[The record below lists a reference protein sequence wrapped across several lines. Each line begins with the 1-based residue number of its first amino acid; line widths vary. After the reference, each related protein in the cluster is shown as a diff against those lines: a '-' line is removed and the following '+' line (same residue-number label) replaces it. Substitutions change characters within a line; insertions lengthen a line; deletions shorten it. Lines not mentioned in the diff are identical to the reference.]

1 MPLTQTFVGVT
12 TPKAQE
18 RKDKM
23 LEIAYDKALAALR
36 NGKQVMVF
44 VHARNDTVKTARALL
59 ERAKKEGEAGEWLP
73 KSDHPRL
80 GIMQRD
86 VQKSRSAEV
95 KELFAGGLGV
105 HHAGMLRADRTLS
118 EKLFSEGLVQV
129 LVCTATLAWG
139 VNLPAHT
146 VIIKGTQVY
155 NAQQGAFVD
164 LGMLDVMQIFGR
176 AGRPQ
181 FDVHGEGIIITAH
194 ARLAHYLQLLTHQL
208 PIESQFVKKL
218 SDHLNAEISLGTV
231 TSVREAVTWLSY
243 TYLFVRMCRNPLAYG
258 IPWEQKESDP
268 SLARWR
274 TELVHVMA
282 KRLDECRMVRYHAES
297 GSLDATDLGRTA
309 SHYYL
314 SVETIEAWAEQM
326 TRGSHEPHIFHTLCC
341 ASEFSNIKVN
351 PKPDPDPKPNPKPN
365 LKLRI

>member
-1 MPLTQTFVGVT
+1 M
-12 TPKAQE
+12 
-18 RKDKM
+18 
-23 LEIAYDKALAALR
+23 
-36 NGKQVMVF
+36 
-44 VHARNDTVKTARALL
+44 
-59 ERAKKEGEAGEWLP
+59 
-73 KSDHPRL
+73 
-80 GIMQRD
+80 
-86 VQKSRSAEV
+86 
-95 KELFAGGLGV
+95 
-105 HHAGMLRADRTLS
+105 
-118 EKLFSEGLVQV
+118 
-129 LVCTATLAWG
+129 
-139 VNLPAHT
+139 
-146 VIIKGTQVY
+146 
-155 NAQQGAFVD
+155 
-164 LGMLDVMQIFGR
+164 
-176 AGRPQ
+176 
-181 FDVHGEGIIITAH
+181 HGEGIIITAH